1 MSHGSQLEEFINAL
15 NVIQTNGE
23 DVVIQVGEERKGTDK
38 QEQLAEYLF
47 RGKGWTVLT
56 AVYTRKIQ
64 VSLIPG

>member
-23 DVVIQVGEERKGTDK
+23 DVVGDK
-38 QEQLAEYLF
+38 YEQLAEYLF

-64 VSLIPG
+64 VSLVPY

>member
-23 DVVIQVGEERKGTDK
+23 DVVGDK
-38 QEQLAEYLF
+38 YEQLAEYLL

-64 VSLIPG
+64 VSLVPY